1 MNFAKFLNLKKLIFS
16 FSLSLNDCKIQLRS
30 YLNKLE
36 LDGLVTQKDGYQNIV
51 TAVAKDL
58 CNKGKY
64 RLFRNK
70 ELQTLQETKHQLEE
84 KYNYYKEQVE
94 YYNQYIQRCLENLH
108 TGKGYLIIFIL
119 NYFYSAIENI
129 LIINYFC

>member
-1 MNFAKFLNLKKLIFS
+1 MLTFS
-16 FSLSLNDCKIQLRS
+16 FSLNDCKLQLRS

-36 LDGLVTQKDGYQNIV
+36 LGGWVSQKDGYQNVV

-64 RLFRNK
+64 RFLRNK
-70 ELQTLQETKHQLEE
+70 ELQTLRFTKQRLEE
-84 KYNYYKEQVE
+84 KSNYYKEQVE

-108 TGKGYLIIFIL
+108 TGKGYNIYFQVHNLFFTVLFLNFSEDEKIISNLEFVR
-119 NYFYSAIENI
+119 
-129 LIINYFC
+129 